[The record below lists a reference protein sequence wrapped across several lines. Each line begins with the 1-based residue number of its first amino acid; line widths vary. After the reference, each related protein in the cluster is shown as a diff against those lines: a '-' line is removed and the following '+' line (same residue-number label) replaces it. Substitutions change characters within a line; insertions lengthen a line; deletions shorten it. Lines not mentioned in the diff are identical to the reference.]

1 MKYQIKEEYAY
12 LLMTDEDVIKAV
24 EKTFGKFRVRIENS
38 GIYIET
44 LK

>member
-1 MKYQIKEEYAY
+1 MTNKYQIKEEYAY

-24 EKTFGKFRVRIENS
+24 EKLLVN
-38 GIYIET
+38 